1 MLNSAFFHYM
11 SSIKEKLKQI
21 CLELTEN
28 RIKEIE
34 VGIASAQEAIFSD
47 TKNSAGDKYETSREM
62 LQQDLTRFENQL
74 SLAKEDYALL
84 SNLEIPS
91 NKLIG
96 LGSLIET
103 SQGSFYVSVGIG
115 KIILDDATYYA
126 ISPQSPLAKELLGN
140 KKGDLVHFNQKEFF
154 IKEIL

>member
-1 MLNSAFFHYM
+1 MD
-11 SSIKEKLKQI
+11 SIKEKLKQI
-21 CLELTEN
+21 CLDLTEK
-28 RIKEIE
+28 RIQEIE

-74 SLAKEDYALL
+74 SLAKEDYAVL
-84 SNLEIPS
+84 SNLESSP

-103 SQGSFYVSVGIG
+103 DQGFFYIAVGIG
-115 KIILDDATYYA
+115 KVMLDDATYYA
-126 ISPQSPLAKELLGN
+126 ISPQSPLAKEFLGKKKGN
-140 KKGDLVHFNQKEFF
+140 KVNFNQKEFSV
-154 IKEIL
+154 KEIL